1 MPDTDRSVAAVITVN
16 DMYHELQGV
25 RQDLNTL
32 GTKLDTI
39 PVQLSTLAAGHAD
52 HETTIRSLVS
62 SVTTMRTQLRAAW
75 AGIGVL
81 LIALGVVAAFLADFH

>member
-1 MPDTDRSVAAVITVN
+1 MPPDPNVAAVITVN

-25 RQDLNTL
+25 RQDVQLLTV
-32 GTKLDTI
+32 KLDTI
-39 PVQLSTLAAGHAD
+39 PAQLATLSAGHAD